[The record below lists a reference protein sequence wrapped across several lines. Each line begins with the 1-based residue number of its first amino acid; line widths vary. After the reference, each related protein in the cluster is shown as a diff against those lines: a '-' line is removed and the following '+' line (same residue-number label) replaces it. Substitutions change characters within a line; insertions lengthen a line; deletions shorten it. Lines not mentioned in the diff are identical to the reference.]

1 MGTAPGYVGASATIT
16 SPGSIS
22 VLHTRSITCCP
33 PVVTI
38 TSVGSIGVRSA
49 AITSTMQSTVAAIP
63 SVGPY
68 WSARAVESA
77 ATTDISFAYSSGSNV
92 DVSGRPPASE
102 ITSGCS
108 VSAIISRIAELFM
121 PRVRAANS
129 AS

>member
-1 MGTAPGYVGASATIT
+1 MGASATIT

-22 VLHTRSITCCP
+22 VLHTRSITCWP

-38 TSVGSIGVRSA
+38 TSDGSTSVPSC
-49 AITSTMQSTVAAIP
+49 AITSTMQPTVAAIP

-68 WSARAVESA
+68 WSARAVDSA
-77 ATTDISFAYSSGSNV
+77 ATSAISFAYSCGENVLVSGS
-92 DVSGRPPASE
+92 PPASE
-102 ITSGCS
+102 ITSVRS